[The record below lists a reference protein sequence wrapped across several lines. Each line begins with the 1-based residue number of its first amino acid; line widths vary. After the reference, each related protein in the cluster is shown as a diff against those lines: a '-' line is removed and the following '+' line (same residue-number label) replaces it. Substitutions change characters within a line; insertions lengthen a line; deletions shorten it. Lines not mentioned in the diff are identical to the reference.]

1 MKSNNSS
8 FGTQIGSLVP
18 IALKLHKAPRLNLD
32 AINAKMPALF
42 RHNGMV
48 ESRKVSWVER
58 LREFLV

>member
-8 FGTQIGSLVP
+8 FGTLTG

-42 RHNGMV
+42 RNNGM
-48 ESRKVSWVER
+48 EEFRKVSWVER
-58 LREFLV
+58 LSELIV